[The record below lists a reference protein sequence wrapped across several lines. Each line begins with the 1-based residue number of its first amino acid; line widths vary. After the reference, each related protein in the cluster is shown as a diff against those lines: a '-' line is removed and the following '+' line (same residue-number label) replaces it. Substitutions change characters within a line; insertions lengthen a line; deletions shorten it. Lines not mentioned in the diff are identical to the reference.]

1 MKNLKPVLCV
11 AVFGACLSPQ
21 FAHTARADEAP
32 AIPDSAAPEAAR
44 PLTLSLD
51 FTQAS
56 VVDILQMVAQET
68 GVRLILEEG
77 VTGTLP
83 RIALQDV
90 TARQAIKT
98 IARMAK
104 LSFFEIDDQTFV
116 VGKGDE
122 NALAMVKSAIAAAK
136 NEIAASSAKAQAELL
151 KPCVNISRTM
161 KLSIDVH
168 ATNVQA
174 VLQQIADQAG
184 LKLMFLD
191 SPSFVISR
199 LQMQDVSPEAAIQ
212 WVATMAKL
220 NAIPM
225 TFRESG
231 KDVRGFLIRS
241 NQLHFSLPESSV
253 RQSPRDKA
261 QEVDPMLV
269 TPPRDRTYSGLLP
282 MPKTVPLPE
291 ANGSMKPQNDSLR
304 NVVPQNSIP
313 QNAAPQK

>member
-1 MKNLKPVLCV
+1 MKNLKPVLCL

-21 FAHTARADEAP
+21 LAHTARADEAP
-32 AIPDSAAPEAAR
+32 AIPDSAAPDAAR

-51 FTQAS
+51 FTKAS

-68 GVRLILEEG
+68 GVRLILGED

-122 NALAMVKSAIAAAK
+122 NALAMVKSAIAANKAK
-136 NEIAASSAKAQAELL
+136 TQAELL
-151 KPCVNISRTM
+151 KPRVNISRTM
-161 KLSIDVH
+161 KLSIDVR

-191 SPSFVISR
+191 LPSFVISR

-231 KDVRGFLIRS
+231 KDIRGFLIRS
-241 NQLHFSLPESSV
+241 NQPRVPAPSISIL
-253 RQSPRDKA
+253 QSPRDIAK
-261 QEVDPMLV
+261 EMDPMFV
-269 TPPRDRTYSGLLP
+269 TPPRDRVYSGLLP
-282 MPKTVPLPE
+282 MPKSVPLPE
-291 ANGSMKPQNDSLR
+291 TNGLIKPENDSLR
-304 NVVPQNSIP
+304 NDVPQNSIP

>member
-1 MKNLKPVLCV
+1 MKNLKPVLCL

-32 AIPDSAAPEAAR
+32 AIPDSAAPAAAR

-51 FTQAS
+51 FTKAS
-56 VVDILQMVAQET
+56 VVDILQMVARET

-83 RIALQDV
+83 KIALHDV

-122 NALAMVKSAIAAAK
+122 NALAMVKSAIAANK
-136 NEIAASSAKAQAELL
+136 TKAQAELL
-151 KPCVNISRTM
+151 KPRVNISRTM
-161 KLSIDVH
+161 KLSIDVR
-168 ATNVQA
+168 ATSAKV

-184 LKLMFLD
+184 LRLLFLD
-191 SPSFVISR
+191 SPDFIIAR
-199 LQMQDVSPEAAIQ
+199 LQIKDVTPEAAIQ
-212 WVATMAKL
+212 WVATMARF
-220 NAIPM
+220 NAIAI

-231 KDVRGFLIRS
+231 KDVPGFLMRN
-241 NQLHFSLPESSV
+241 NQPRVPSPSISIL
-253 RQSPRDKA
+253 QSPRDKA

-269 TPPRDRTYSGLLP
+269 TPPRDRVYSGLLP
-282 MPKTVPLPE
+282 MPKSVPLPE
-291 ANGSMKPQNDSLR
+291 TNGLIKPENDSLR